1 MPDSPELN
9 NVALQVER
17 NHLDDLNFPCIML
30 TAVYLLTLQPAN
42 ISITPVRS
50 DTRCAGHLSGCSPFH
65 LENAGGKQA
74 RADLQFSFT
83 AEWELIIT

>member
-42 ISITPVRS
+42 ISTTPVRS
-50 DTRCAGHLSGCSPFH
+50 DTRCAGQAVLPSTWKMQVGNRHVLTYSSLSQQNGS
-65 LENAGGKQA
+65 
-74 RADLQFSFT
+74 
-83 AEWELIIT
+83 